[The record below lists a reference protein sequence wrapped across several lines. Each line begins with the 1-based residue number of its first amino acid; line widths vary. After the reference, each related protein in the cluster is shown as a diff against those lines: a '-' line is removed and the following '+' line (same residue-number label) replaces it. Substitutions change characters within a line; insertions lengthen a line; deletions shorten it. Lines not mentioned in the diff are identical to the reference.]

1 MDKNLQEALKWIY
14 ASLGGDITDL
24 AAVDDITVILNAIAK
39 LDTVQKIKS
48 ATELPAVS
56 STDNGDVLTVVDGEW
71 DKAAPGGG
79 GGSDLPDTP
88 AQDGT
93 YTLQNTVSSGA
104 GTLAWVSGGGGEN
117 LVVHMDADTFT
128 LDKTWQEIFT
138 AVSTGI
144 SASVSSAMDA
154 VAELC
159 PIVKVFSGD
168 DGYCVSAAAIDN
180 TGYSSVV
187 YTYIATTAN
196 DYPVMD

>member
-1 MDKNLQEALKWIY
+1 MDTGKTIALIK
-14 ASLGGDITDL
+14 AFGG
-24 AAVDDITVILNAIAK
+24 
-39 LDTVQKIKS
+39 S
-48 ATELPAVS
+48 
-56 STDNGDVLTVVDGEW
+56 
-71 DKAAPGGG
+71 GGG
-79 GGSDLPDTP
+79 
-88 AQDGT
+88 
-93 YTLQNTVSSGA
+93 
-104 GTLAWVSGGGGEN
+104 GGGGEN

-144 SASVSSAMDA
+144 PASVSSAVDA

-168 DGYCVSAAAIDN
+168 GGYYVSAVAIDD